1 MQKRGF
7 LQKNGEYNI
16 KEIVLC
22 SALLLSIIS
31 PIVTT
36 TTLSVNAETSLKVA
50 AIPRSYYINRKF
62 FVVLNLTQT
71 KYKSEYRNSV
81 RYSGY
86 LRLTD
91 YQKTSDGN
99 YSAYYS
105 GTISR

>member
-16 KEIVLC
+16 KKIVLC

-36 TTLSVNAETSLKVA
+36 TTLSVNAETSLRVA

-62 FVVLNLTQT
+62 FVVRNLTQT
-71 KYKSEYRNSV
+71 KYYEEFRNGV
-81 RYSGY
+81 RYSGS

-91 YQKTSDGN
+91 YQKTSDG
-99 YSAYYS
+99 YYLAYYS

>member
-1 MQKRGF
+1 MRGF
-7 LQKNGEYNI
+7 IQKNGEYNI
-16 KEIVLC
+16 KKIVLR

-36 TTLSVNAETSLKVA
+36 TTLSVNAETSLRVA

-62 FVVLNLTQT
+62 FVVRNLTQT
-71 KYKSEYRNSV
+71 KYYEEFRNGV
-81 RYSGY
+81 RYSGS

-91 YQKTSDGN
+91 YQKNSDGS
-99 YSAYYS
+99 YLAYYS

>member
-1 MQKRGF
+1 MKKIILR
-7 LQKNGEYNI
+7 
-16 KEIVLC
+16 

-36 TTLSVNAETSLKVA
+36 TTLSVNAETSLRVA

-62 FVVLNLTQT
+62 FVVRNLTQT
-71 KYKSEYRNSV
+71 RYYYEYPHGVKYD
-81 RYSGY
+81 GY

-91 YQKTSDGN
+91 YQKTSDG
-99 YSAYYS
+99 YYLAYYA

>member
-16 KEIVLC
+16 KKIVLC

-36 TTLSVNAETSLKVA
+36 TTLSVNAETSLRVA

-62 FVVLNLTQT
+62 FVVRNLTQT
-71 KYKSEYRNSV
+71 KYYEEFRNGV
-81 RYSGY
+81 RYSGSV
-86 LRLTD
+86 R
-91 YQKTSDGN
+91 
-99 YSAYYS
+99 
-105 GTISR
+105 

>member
-1 MQKRGF
+1 MK
-7 LQKNGEYNI
+7 K
-16 KEIVLC
+16 IVLR

-36 TTLSVNAETSLKVA
+36 TTLSVNAETSLRVA

-62 FVVLNLTQT
+62 FVVRNLTQT
-71 KYKSEYRNSV
+71 KYYEEFRNGV
-81 RYSGY
+81 RYSGS

-91 YQKTSDGN
+91 YQKNSDGS
-99 YSAYYS
+99 YLAYYS

>member
-1 MQKRGF
+1 MRGF

-16 KEIVLC
+16 KKIVLR

-36 TTLSVNAETSLKVA
+36 TTLSVNAETSLRVA
-50 AIPRSYYINRKF
+50 AIPRSYYIDSKF
-62 FVVLNLTQT
+62 FVVRNLTQT
-71 KYKSEYRNSV
+71 KYYEEFRNGV

-91 YQKTSDGN
+91 YQKNSDGS
-99 YSAYYS
+99 YLAYYS

>member
-16 KEIVLC
+16 KKIVLR

-36 TTLSVNAETSLKVA
+36 TTLSVNAETSLRVA
-50 AIPRSYYINRKF
+50 AIPHSYYIDRKL
-62 FVVLNLTQT
+62 FVVKNLTQT
-71 KYKSEYRNSV
+71 RYYYEYPHGVKYD
-81 RYSGY
+81 GY

-91 YQKTSDGN
+91 YQKTSDG
-99 YSAYYS
+99 YYLAYYS

>member
-1 MQKRGF
+1 GF

-16 KEIVLC
+16 KKIVSC

-36 TTLSVNAETSLKVA
+36 TTLSVNAETSLRVA
-50 AIPRSYYINRKF
+50 ALPRSYYINRKF
-62 FVVLNLTQT
+62 FVVRNLTQT
-71 KYKSEYRNSV
+71 KYYEEFRNGV

-91 YQKTSDGN
+91 YQKNSDGS
-99 YSAYYS
+99 YLAYYS

>member
-1 MQKRGF
+1 RGF

-16 KEIVLC
+16 KKIVLR

-36 TTLSVNAETSLKVA
+36 TTLSVNAETSLRAA

-62 FVVLNLTQT
+62 FVVRNLTQT
-71 KYKSEYRNSV
+71 KYYEEFRNGV
-81 RYSGY
+81 RYSGS

-91 YQKTSDGN
+91 YQ
-99 YSAYYS
+99 
-105 GTISR
+105 